1 MNKPCF
7 FIFTILITSNLLIAQ
22 NQPDTLKTGNLTV
35 QITNIK
41 NNSGDV
47 KIGLF
52 NSEESFDGK
61 EEKFKGITVVADND
75 TIRWSLGNIP
85 FGYYAVKAFH
95 DEDQDDDVDTKFGI
109 PLEGFG
115 FSNNPSIFSGAPSYD
130 KAKFLFNTDSLT
142 VEIKLINF

>member
-1 MNKPCF
+1 MNKPF
-7 FIFTILITSNLLIAQ
+7 FFMLTILITTNLVIAQ
-22 NQPDTLKTGNLTV
+22 NQQDTLKTGNLTV

-41 NNSGDV
+41 NSSGDV

-52 NSEESFDGK
+52 NSETSFDGK
-61 EEKFKGITVVADND
+61 EEKFKGITVLADND

-130 KAKFLFNTDSLT
+130 KAKFLFDTDSMS

>member
-1 MNKPCF
+1 ML
-7 FIFTILITSNLLIAQ
+7 TILITTNLVIAQ
-22 NQPDTLKTGNLTV
+22 NQQDTLKTGNLTV

-41 NNSGDV
+41 NSSGDV

-52 NSEESFDGK
+52 NSETSFDGK
-61 EEKFKGITVVADND
+61 EEKFKGITVLADND

-130 KAKFLFNTDSLT
+130 KAKFLFDTDSMS